1 MQRISAMLARRGFGW
16 DITRQTIRMVLDEKG
31 MEEPEED

>member
-16 DITRQTIRMVLDEKG
+16 DITREAIRQAMAEVGQDV
-31 MEEPEED
+31 EED

>member
-16 DITRQTIRMVLDEKG
+16 DITRQAIRTVLDEKG
-31 MEEPEED
+31 MEEPGEE